1 MNPVRS
7 SPLVLN
13 AEQRRAVEAVLG
25 PVCILAGAGSGKTT
39 TITHRIA
46 NQVASGAFLPSQIL
60 AVTFT
65 DKAAGE
71 MKARLERLGVTGVRA
86 STFHSAAL
94 SQLRYFRPDAVGRIL
109 PSKALVVRNLMNA
122 LPTPYRFRA
131 AGDLATEIEWAH
143 NRRIPPERYVDSLG
157 DHAPPIPPDLMLGI
171 YRRYE
176 ELKRDQGLMDF
187 EDLLERAIE
196 AFDDEHAVA
205 ELRERYRAFTVDEY
219 QDVNLL
225 QQTLLE
231 CWLGPRD
238 DLCVVGDDYQSIY
251 GFTGATPSYLLGFQQ
266 GAQVFRLE
274 ENYRSSP
281 QVLVLANRLVP
292 RLGGAEKTLR
302 ATRPEGP
309 EPEVRPF
316 ATVEAEGAFLVERI
330 RAAGCPLEE
339 IAILCRTHLRLA
351 DFEGILHDAG
361 IASQGAALLTRE
373 AARRVL
379 RLLDEAAP
387 AAGAVRAIAL
397 DLGWLPKRPRDE
409 KLGEREETRQGD
421 LGRLVRLAEELGG
434 TGADFCAELERRF
447 GRNGEARRGVHLLTY
462 HGAKGLEFEV
472 VLLPRVEEKE
482 LPHRQSKTEAEIAE
496 ERRLFYVGLTR
507 AKRGLAVSWT
517 KSPSRFLRELA
528 PAGVAT
534 PSERPAGFE
543 ALKAWRLAR
552 ARVEEVPAYVI
563 FHNSTLA
570 EIAARRPRSL
580 AELAAVPG
588 VGPAKLERYGE
599 DVLAA
604 LVEQQVEQDVRVA
617 S

>member
-1 MNPVRS
+1 MARVD
-7 SPLVLN
+7 LN
-13 AEQRRAVEAVLG
+13 AEQRRAVEAVRG

-46 NQVASGAFLPSQIL
+46 HQVSSGAFGASRIL

-71 MKARLERLGVTGVRA
+71 MKARLEQLGVTGVRA

-109 PSKALVVRNLMNA
+109 PSKALVVRNLMSA
-122 LPTPYRFRA
+122 LPSPYRFRA

-143 NRRIPPERYVDSLG
+143 NRRIPPGRYVDSLG
-157 DHAPPIPPDLMLGI
+157 DHAPPIPPDLMLRI

-176 ELKRDQGLMDF
+176 ELKREQGLMDF
-187 EDLLERAIE
+187 EDLLERTIE
-196 AFDDEHAVA
+196 TFDDEHAVA
-205 ELRERYRAFTVDEY
+205 ELRERYLAFTVDEY

-231 CWLGPRD
+231 RWLGPRD

-251 GFTGATPSYLLGFQQ
+251 GFTGATPSYLLGFQER
-266 GAQVFRLE
+266 AQVFRLE

-281 QVLVLANRLVP
+281 QVLALANRLVP
-292 RLGGAEKTLR
+292 MLGGAEKTLR
-302 ATRPEGP
+302 ATLPEGP

-330 RAAGCPLEE
+330 RTAGCPLEE

-361 IASQGAALLTRE
+361 IPSQGAALLTRE

-387 AAGAVRAIAL
+387 AAEAVRAIAL
-397 DLGWLPKRPRDE
+397 ELGWLPNRPPDE

-434 TGADFCAELERRF
+434 TGAGFRAELERRF

-462 HGAKGLEFEV
+462 HGAKGLEFEL

-496 ERRLFYVGLTR
+496 ERRLFYVGVTR
-507 AKRGLAVSWT
+507 AKHGLGVTWT
-517 KSPSRFLRELA
+517 KAPSRFLRELA
-528 PAGVAT
+528 PTAAT

-543 ALKAWRLAR
+543 ELKAWRLAR
-552 ARVEEVPAYVI
+552 ARAEEIPAYLI

-604 LVEQQVEQDVRVA
+604 LVDQQIEQDVRVA